1 MSPLDDLRISVSQAG
16 PDRGVIVLRLDG
28 VIDTLTAP
36 QLEKVV
42 SQLLQQKSYQ
52 LVCDLSGVHY
62 VSSAGWGIF
71 IAHLKEVRDNQ
82 GDLRLSRMQ
91 PDVSEI
97 FQLLEFDTVINSYD
111 SLEKATEDF
120 TGSSNVPLEKTRPE
134 SIVVETLPSLSP
146 AVDYSLTES
155 ISIPSQST
163 QESVTGLE
171 EKVLALVQEDPL
183 LRISEINDSLSSP
196 RFGKT
201 KTSWLKIFMILQ
213 KNKLLGLRR
222 RCLFSRQAQ
231 KSFPGAHRY

>member
-1 MSPLDDLRISVSQAG
+1 MSPLDDLRISISQAG
-16 PDRGVIVLRLDG
+16 PDNRVMVLRLDG
-28 VIDTLTAP
+28 AIDTLTAP

-52 LVCDLSGVHY
+52 LVCDFSGVHY

-71 IAHLKEVRDNQ
+71 ISHLKEVRDNQ
-82 GDLRLSRMQ
+82 GDLKLTRMQ

-120 TGSSNVPLEKTRPE
+120 ACSTSVPSEQTRPE
-134 SIVVETLPSLSP
+134 PIVVETLPPPSP

-155 ISIPSQST
+155 ISIPSQPT
-163 QESVTGLE
+163 EESATGLE

-183 LRISEINDSLSSP
+183 LRISEIRNLLSSA

-201 KTSWLKIFMILQ
+201 NTSWLKIFMILQ
-213 KNKLLGLRR
+213 KNKLLRLRS
-222 RCLFSRQAQ
+222 RCLFSRQAK
-231 KSFPGAHRY
+231 KSFPAALRY